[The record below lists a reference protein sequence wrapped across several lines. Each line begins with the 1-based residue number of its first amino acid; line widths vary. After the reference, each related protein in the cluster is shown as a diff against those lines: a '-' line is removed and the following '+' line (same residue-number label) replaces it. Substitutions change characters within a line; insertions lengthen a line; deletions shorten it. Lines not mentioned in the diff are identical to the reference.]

1 MKTVEDKRTVKRHG
15 IYGEHRP
22 VTGEVAALL
31 HVVSKGGLRLEK
43 LLSRAVPRG
52 EVHEIILVD
61 EDLKPGDEVKG
72 FAPIAFFEVEEG
84 GLIVVGDQVSVNGVD
99 VGTVAGF
106 DLNHAPN
113 HMNIMVKADSLRGH
127 DVMLGYK
134 IKIG

>member
-1 MKTVEDKRTVKRHG
+1 MEDKRTVKRHG

-22 VTGEVAALL
+22 VTGEAVALL
-31 HVVSKGGLRLEK
+31 HVVSRGGLRLEK

-61 EDLKPGDEVKG
+61 EDLKLGDDVKG

-84 GLIVVGDQVSVNGVD
+84 GLVVVGDSVSVNGVNL
-99 VGTVAGF
+99 GTVAGF

-113 HMNIMVKADSLRGH
+113 HINFMVNADSLRGH
-127 DVMLGYK
+127 DLALGYK
-134 IKIG
+134 IEIG

>member
-1 MKTVEDKRTVKRHG
+1 MEDKRTAKRHG

-22 VTGEVAALL
+22 VTGEAVALL
-31 HVVSKGGLRLEK
+31 HVVAKGGLKLEK
-43 LLSRAVPRG
+43 LLSRAILRG

-72 FAPIAFFEVEEG
+72 FAPIAFFEVDEG
-84 GLIVVGDQVSVNGVD
+84 GLVVVGDPVSVNGVHL
-99 VGTVAGF
+99 GSVAGF

-127 DVMLGYK
+127 DVQLGYK
-134 IKIG
+134 VEIG